1 MLHGV
6 EGVYKGTC
14 TALPPGG
21 FAATNSYTIFKDLIW
36 NHPGQHPAGAVL
48 TWTEKQ
54 NQGNQESPKAPSY
67 LAGDSWVIKVLVGN
81 SHGSNTHHFVKNWDS
96 PCHNLL
102 SRQYYHGIP
111 GGNHNLPP
119 TWIIIPGNTSP
130 YMNLVQLAALSRD
143 QPWHIQCY
151 NPLTNPKNN

>member
-96 PCHNLL
+96 PAIA
-102 SRQYYHGIP
+102 YYHGNITMASLE
-111 GGNHNLPP
+111 G
-119 TWIIIPGNTSP
+119 IIIYPLLGLSFPGIPPP

-143 QPWHIQCY
+143 QHWHIQCY
-151 NPLTNPKNN
+151 NPQTNPKNN